1 MTSKELIDEIKD
13 EKSSKSKLAKRDLEY
28 PELQLVVCKKGYLMS
43 DLKKGQEVE
52 KVIFLDG
59 GFGNVPVISLRI
71 GSEEKPL
78 TAGEYYI
85 FYRPDFKNDR
95 AIHPESIRKI
105 TLVFYSEF
113 YEKKT

>member
-1 MTSKELIDEIKD
+1 
-13 EKSSKSKLAKRDLEY
+13 
-28 PELQLVVCKKGYLMS
+28 LQLVVCKKGYLLS

-59 GFGNVPVISLRI
+59 GYGNQPVISLRI

-85 FYRPDFKNDR
+85 FYRPDFKKD
-95 AIHPESIRKI
+95 IHPESIRKI

-113 YEKKT
+113 YEKKTES